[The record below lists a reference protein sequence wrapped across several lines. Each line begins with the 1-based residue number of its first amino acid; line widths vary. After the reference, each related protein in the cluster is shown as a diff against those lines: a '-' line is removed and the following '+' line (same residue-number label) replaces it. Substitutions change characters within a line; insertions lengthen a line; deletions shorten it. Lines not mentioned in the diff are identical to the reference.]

1 MSETEFGERA
11 AADEGVQVIA
21 FQLGGELQGCDIL
34 LVQEVV
40 TKLSIHA
47 LPDMPEHLLG
57 VVRLRGELVPVVDVA
72 PLLGLSLQ
80 RERAPAVLVT
90 EVEGGRVGVAAEV
103 VHEVMEVPPGAFRP
117 APVSAADRGG
127 YLVGVA
133 RVGTRLV
140 NLIDLAQ
147 ILRDQATLSPGETT

>member
-1 MSETEFGERA
+1 MSDFRERA

-21 FQLGGELQGCDIL
+21 FRIGGELQACDIL

-40 TKLSIHA
+40 TKSAIHP

-72 PLLGLSLQ
+72 PALELKLEAG
-80 RERAPAVLVT
+80 RHAVLVT
-90 EVEGGRVGVAAEV
+90 EVEGGRVGVAAEA
-103 VHEVMEVPPGAFRP
+103 VHEVMTVPPGAFRE
-117 APVSAADRGG
+117 APLTGG

-133 RVGTRLV
+133 RVDAQLV
-140 NLIDLAQ
+140 NLIDLAE
-147 ILRDQATLSPGETT
+147 ILRDQATLSHGEKP

>member
-1 MSETEFGERA
+1 MSDFRERA

-21 FQLGGELQGCDIL
+21 FRIGGELQACDIL

-40 TKLSIHA
+40 TKSAIHP

-72 PLLGLSLQ
+72 PALELKLEAG
-80 RERAPAVLVT
+80 RHAVLVT
-90 EVEGGRVGVAAEV
+90 EVEGGRVGVAADAV
-103 VHEVMEVPPGAFRP
+103 SDVMRVPPGAVRP
-117 APVSAADRGG
+117 APRGGG

-133 RVGTRLV
+133 RVGEQLV
-140 NLIDLAQ
+140 NLIDLAE
-147 ILRDQATLSPGETT
+147 ILRDQATLSHGEKP